1 MESVILLC
9 AVAAI
14 LMLDNAAAF
23 QMLLAQPIFA
33 GPILGYLGG
42 NLELGFE
49 LGFLLQL
56 IWLSSMPVG
65 AAIVPEGNFG
75 SMAATI
81 LGIFLTRMHP
91 QYSEFIVFL
100 MIVYGIL
107 SSFIGTRAI
116 HLIRKGNEI
125 YLTWL
130 NNKLNQGVIISL
142 GRVIFFSLLFNA
154 LVVFIFFMALTIL
167 MAKFFELFQGVLIA
181 DLNKIGVYS
190 RIAILGSG
198 IGMTATLFK
207 EKKWQAWYVVGL
219 LIGGVT
225 VFYEIL

>member
-154 LVVFIFFMALTIL
+154 LVVF
-167 MAKFFELFQGVLIA
+167 
-181 DLNKIGVYS
+181 
-190 RIAILGSG
+190 
-198 IGMTATLFK
+198 
-207 EKKWQAWYVVGL
+207 
-219 LIGGVT
+219 
-225 VFYEIL
+225 

>member
-154 LVVFIFFMALTIL
+154 LVVFIFFIVLTIL

>member
-1 MESVILLC
+1 MESVILLS

-56 IWLSSMPVG
+56 VWLSSMPVG

-81 LGIFLTRMHP
+81 LGVYLTQVFP
-91 QYSEFIVFL
+91 DYSEFIVFL

-107 SSFIGTRAI
+107 SSFIGARVI

-125 YLTWL
+125 YLDWL
-130 NNKLNQGVIISL
+130 NKKLNQGEIIAL

-154 LVVFIFFMALTIL
+154 LVVFIFFMALTLL
-167 MAKFFELFQGVLIA
+167 MAKIFASFQGMLIA
-181 DLNKIGVYS
+181 DLNKIGVFS

-207 EKKWQAWYVVGL
+207 EKKWRVWYLVGL

-225 VFYEIL
+225 VLYEIL

>member
-154 LVVFIFFMALTIL
+154 LVVFIFFMVLTIL

>member
-1 MESVILLC
+1 MESVILLS

-33 GPILGYLGG
+33 SPILGYLGG
-42 NLELGFE
+42 NLALGFE

-107 SSFIGTRAI
+107 SSFIGTKVI
-116 HLIRKGNEI
+116 HLIRKSNEI

-154 LVVFIFFMALTIL
+154 LVVFIFFTVLTIL
-167 MAKFFELFQGVLIA
+167 MANFFELFQGVLIA

-207 EKKWQAWYVVGL
+207 EKKWRAWYLVGL

>member
-1 MESVILLC
+1 MDSLILLS

-33 GPILGYLGG
+33 GPILGFVGG

-56 IWLSSMPVG
+56 VWLSSMPVG

-81 LGIFLTRMHP
+81 LGVYLTGLYP
-91 QYSEFIVFL
+91 EFSEFIVFL
-100 MIVYGIL
+100 MIVYGII
-107 SSFIGTRAI
+107 SSFIGARVI
-116 HLIRKGNEI
+116 HLIRKGNEV
-125 YLTWL
+125 YLNWM
-130 NNKLNQGVIISL
+130 NKKLNQGVTIGL
-142 GRVIFFSLLFNA
+142 GRVIFFFFLFNA
-154 LVVFIFFMALTIL
+154 LVVFIFFVVLTVL
-167 MAKFFELFQGVLIA
+167 MAKIFGSLQSVLSS

-207 EKKWQAWYVVGL
+207 EKKWRMWYVVGL

-225 VFYEIL
+225 VLYEIL